1 MAKVEHTSDAHVLVG
16 IDISKHRHEVL
27 IAVPGKTRR
36 RRLTITN
43 STDDFMRLIAIL
55 QEYGLP
61 VRVGFEATGN
71 YHRVLMYRLGVAGF
85 DLKLV
90 SSVALARTREA
101 LHNSWDK
108 NDPKDAQVILHMLQI
123 GAVQIFQDPMVA
135 GTNDIQELSKTHD
148 AVSRSKTELWHR
160 ILTHYLPLYF
170 PEVDRFH
177 RSSRT
182 DWFLAFLEM
191 FPSPH
196 MISAMTKEEFTTAA
210 WEVVGRKVEKSLL
223 LSDIYETAKVSAG
236 LPVSPDSDA
245 IRMFRLML
253 AEGRSLIR
261 QRNAIEDRAV
271 ELLGERA
278 PPLQRVHHAGR
289 LGLAGRFATRLA
301 ACRIGHARH
310 GASGSGGGL
319 GRFLHARD
327 HGVGGLELERV
338 GHVAHVEVHALE
350 RGQRHLLHLQR
361 LDGGLERHRVLVEP
375 ELHRLELLD
384 ALVQLLHVERGR
396 HPVAKVGQLGNVL
409 RRALGQVL
417 QKVKTGD
424 EFAETE
430 VGGIA
435 HGLLL
440 WNLC

>member
-1 MAKVEHTSDAHVLVG
+1 MTKVEHTSDARVLVS

-27 IAVPGKTRR
+27 IAALGKTRR
-36 RRLTITN
+36 RWRRLTITN
-43 STDDFMRLIAIL
+43 STDDFMRLIAL
-55 QEYGLP
+55 LREYDMP
-61 VRVGFEATGN
+61 VRIGFEATGN

-123 GAVQIFQDPMVA
+123 GAVQLFQDPMVA

-271 ELLGERA
+271 ELLGDRPDYQLLRTIPGIGPINALTILAETGDLR
-278 PPLQRVHHAGR
+278 RFHHHRQFLKFCGMDLATVQSGMFRGR
-289 LGLAGRFATRLA
+289 SKISKYGNARLRRTLWLAGQTAVLKKANSFRDKFERYIAQD
-301 ACRIGHARH
+301 RH
-310 GASGSGGGL
+310 NP
-319 GRFLHARD
+319 D
-327 HGVGGLELERV
+327 
-338 GHVAHVEVHALE
+338 
-350 RGQRHLLHLQR
+350 
-361 LDGGLERHRVLVEP
+361 
-375 ELHRLELLD
+375 
-384 ALVQLLHVERGR
+384 
-396 HPVAKVGQLGNVL
+396 L
-409 RRALGQVL
+409 RRKAYTAIAAKMARTIHAVIKSGEPYRPFFEG
-417 QKVKTGD
+417 TSP
-424 EFAETE
+424 
-430 VGGIA
+430 GGRTSLSKGRGGA
-435 HGLLL
+435 
-440 WNLC
+440 